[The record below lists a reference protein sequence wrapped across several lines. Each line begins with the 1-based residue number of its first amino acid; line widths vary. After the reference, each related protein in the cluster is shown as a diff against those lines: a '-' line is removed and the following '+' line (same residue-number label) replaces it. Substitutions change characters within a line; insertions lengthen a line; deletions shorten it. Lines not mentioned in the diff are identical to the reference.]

1 MQNEIW
7 KENFKLLQE
16 FDLSFD
22 LQLYPEQMLEAAE
35 FLAKHPKTQIIID
48 HAGSPYDPSMAGLE
62 KWKEGMAHLSTL
74 PNVSAKISG
83 LGMFDLHA
91 NAKREAGV
99 YINWILEKFGRSRT
113 LYGSNFPVDKLMSTY
128 DDTIE
133 TIVKHLPAGG
143 AGEALSHSIFF
154 ENAKRIYKL

>member
-1 MQNEIW
+1 
-7 KENFKLLQE
+7 
-16 FDLSFD
+16 
-22 LQLYPEQMLEAAE
+22 MLEAAE

-48 HAGSPYDPSMAGLE
+48 HAGSPYDPSMAGPE